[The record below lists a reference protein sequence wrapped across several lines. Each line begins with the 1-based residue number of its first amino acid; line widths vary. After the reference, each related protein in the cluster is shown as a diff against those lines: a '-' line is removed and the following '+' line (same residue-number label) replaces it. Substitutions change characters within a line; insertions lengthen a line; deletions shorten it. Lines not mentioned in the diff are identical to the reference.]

1 MTKPGE
7 AEFNRAIMDRSKMH
21 DQLKELILGQA
32 ARIQEL
38 ETELAATQYNSRSKI
53 ARLREKSKLSRETVQ
68 SELARYDSRYENQD
82 Q

>member
-21 DQLKELILGQA
+21 DRLKELVLGQA
-32 ARIQEL
+32 ARINEL

-53 ARLREKSKLSRETVQ
+53 ARLRAKNKLSRETVQ
-68 SELARYDSRYENQD
+68 SELARYNERR
-82 Q
+82 